1 MNVKVLTDHTEE
13 VWHIQFSRNG
23 RWLASASKDTTAIL
37 WEVIPG
43 QNLVKRHTLQ
53 GHSKPLTFCC
63 WRPDSTM
70 LATCSFDSLVKVWDV
85 ESGDCICSIDL
96 HQGATFT
103 AAWHPD
109 GMKPQFFS
117 HFTCC
122 ISASRTALCRY
133 QVDDFPRESVF
144 C

>member
-1 MNVKVLTDHTEE
+1 MLQVLTDHTEE

-23 RWLASASKDTTAIL
+23 RWLASASKDATAIV

-43 QNLVKRHTLQ
+43 QSLVKRHTLE

-63 WRPDSTM
+63 WRPDSCM

-85 ESGDCICSIDL
+85 GTGECVCTIDS

-109 GMKPQFFS
+109 GK
-117 HFTCC
+117 HLHELE
-122 ISASRTALCRY
+122 LCVSYSLCPIR
-133 QVDDFPRESVF
+133 QNPGAWKNLGSQQ
-144 C
+144 